1 MFVNG
6 EPQFREQE
14 TKKLKEI
21 ALKDCIVCSTGG
33 GIILD
38 ESNHEILKQSF
49 CVYLYASID
58 SLCQRLEDDD
68 SRPLLSNGNKHEVL
82 QNIFENRQSKY
93 EALST
98 IKIDTDN
105 SSIKDNCETITKQIN
120 G

>member
-1 MFVNG
+1 MFING

-38 ESNHEILKQSF
+38 ESNHKILKQSF

-58 SLCQRLEDDD
+58 SLCQRLEYDD

-93 EALST
+93 ETLST

-105 SSIKDNCETITKQIN
+105 SSIEDNCKTITKHVN